1 MNDKTMSPGGLPGEH
16 FPDDFPHRVIVQAR
30 HEQSQRR
37 SRFAAAASLVL
48 LLGLVPLSHF
58 LRANS
63 TVPSEFAWQDYSAKA
78 TQLAE
83 ATAPAEVSDYLAPD
97 SVRVNNWS
105 ASYSETS
112 WKADS
117 DWESE

>member
-1 MNDKTMSPGGLPGEH
+1 MNDKTMSSAVLPEEH
-16 FPDDFPHRVIVQAR
+16 FPDDFAHRVIVQAR
-30 HEQSQRR
+30 REQAQRR
-37 SRFAAAASLVL
+37 SRFAAAASLIL
-48 LLGLVPLSHF
+48 LLGLIPLSHF
-58 LRANS
+58 LRENPTA
-63 TVPSEFAWQDYSAKA
+63 PSEVAWQDYSAKA

-105 ASYSETS
+105 ASYSEAS
-112 WKADS
+112 WQADS